1 MVFERLSR
9 PFTQQKAIGR
19 YVVWRA
25 ESSRPTTSAAPG
37 ARLGSRDPHKSNFR
51 RAVLPFKKIFFTCHK
66 SALPVDIP
74 YRRTSAGA
82 EEKGGHAMTGRKKRS
97 LLPVVGLVAVA
108 AAALLFLGVWTQAS
122 RADNWAQEPSQVPF
136 VLACPDFA

>member
-1 MVFERLSR
+1 MH
-9 PFTQQKAIGR
+9 
-19 YVVWRA
+19 VV
-25 ESSRPTTSAAPG
+25 SAAPG

-122 RADNWAQEPSQVPF
+122 RAENWAQEPSQVPF

>member
-1 MVFERLSR
+1 MVFETVSLVFSR
-9 PFTQQKAIGR
+9 NRQQWADTWFG
-19 YVVWRA
+19 
-25 ESSRPTTSAAPG
+25 APPCP
-37 ARLGSRDPHKSNFR
+37 S
-51 RAVLPFKKIFFTCHK
+51 KKFFFTCHK

-122 RADNWAQEPSQVPF
+122 RAENWAQEPSQVPLA
-136 VLACPDFA
+136 LACPDFA